1 MMENVKFEIL
11 EKWKDTFVIPILLIF
26 QIEMM
31 SAVIVI
37 NLKSTMY
44 YT

>member
-11 EKWKDTFVIPILLIF
+11 EKWKDVFVILVLLVF

-37 NLKSTMY
+37 NFKSTMY

>member
-11 EKWKDTFVIPILLIF
+11 EKWKDVFVIPVLLVF
-26 QIEMM
+26 QIEMI

-37 NLKSTMY
+37 NLKSAMY